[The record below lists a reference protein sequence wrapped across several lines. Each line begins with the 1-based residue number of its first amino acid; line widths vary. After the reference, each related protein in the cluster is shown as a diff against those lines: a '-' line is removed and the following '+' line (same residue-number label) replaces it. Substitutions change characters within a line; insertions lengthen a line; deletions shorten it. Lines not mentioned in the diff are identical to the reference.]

1 MEKTSLSAASEPLTS
16 SSRWPRTIRSLGYR
30 DFRLYWSGQV
40 VSQIG
45 TWMQIT
51 AQGWVVYS
59 LTDSAFMLGLVNFV
73 GLVPVLPVSLV
84 AGVLSD
90 RFSRRKLIIV
100 TETVL
105 ALQALLMAILIWLD
119 ALQVWHVIVLSFV
132 LGAAAALEQPARLAF
147 VRDVVGDENLSNA
160 VALNSSAYNT
170 ARIIG
175 PSVAGLTI
183 AATGEAACFFI
194 NSVTYLALILALFA
208 IRLPRQIKPDGDLQV
223 VGSLKDGFRYILN
236 SNNILGLLFIV
247 SLASF
252 LTIPYITF
260 MPVFARDIL
269 NAGVDGLGF
278 LLTGVGVGA
287 ILGALIV
294 AYLHAGRRGNWL
306 TVSNVFGPLFLV
318 LFCLTKS
325 FQFGLVLVLLVGA
338 SNAIRTTLANSLIQ
352 LNTSDEYQG
361 RVMSIFNLLFNG
373 MSRVGALVIG
383 GLAEFSSAPWALG
396 ASAAISMVIGVIVH
410 IRMSNVR
417 RMP

>member
-1 MEKTSLSAASEPLTS
+1 
-16 SSRWPRTIRSLGYR
+16 
-30 DFRLYWSGQV
+30 
-40 VSQIG
+40 
-45 TWMQIT
+45 MQIT

-105 ALQALLMAILIWLD
+105 ALQALVMALLIWFN

-183 AATGEAACFFI
+183 AITGEAACFFI
-194 NSVTYLALILALFA
+194 NSVTYLALIFALVA
-208 IRLPRQIKPDGDLQV
+208 IRLPRQTKPEGSLQV
-223 VGSLKDGFRYILN
+223 VGSLKDGFAYILN
-236 SNNILGLLFIV
+236 SSNIVGLLFIV

-269 NAGVDGLGF
+269 NAGVGGLGF

-287 ILGALIV
+287 ILGAMIV
-294 AYLHAGRRGNWL
+294 AYLHAGRRGKWL
-306 TVSNVFGPLFLV
+306 TVANVFGPFFLV
-318 LFCLTKS
+318 LFCFTRS
-325 FQFGLVLVLLVGA
+325 FQFGLLLVLLIGA

-352 LNTSDEYQG
+352 LNTGDEYQG

-396 ASAAISMVIGVIVH
+396 ISAAISMVIGLIVH
-410 IRMSNVR
+410 FRMVNVR